1 MNTIT
6 VSIAYAESS
15 HRQHEVTVAVPK
27 GTTMQQGLVLLAA
40 DIALLL
46 NGQQAAATG
55 VWGKVRPPHYRLRD
69 GDRIEIYRQLQAEPK
84 QARRARTEPDGPP
97 GRE

>member
-6 VSIAYAESS
+6 VSIAYAESP
-15 HRQHEVTVAVPK
+15 HQQHEVIVVLPD
-27 GTTMQQGLVLLAA
+27 GTTLQQGLALLDD

-69 GDRIEIYRQLQAEPK
+69 ADRIEIYRHLQADPK
-84 QARRARTEPDGPP
+84 QARRARV
-97 GRE
+97 GRETKQG

>member
-6 VSIAYAESS
+6 VSIAYAESP
-15 HRQHEVTVAVPK
+15 HQQHEVVVAVPD
-27 GTTMQQGLVLLAA
+27 GTTLQQGLALFAD
-40 DIALLL
+40 DIAVLL

-69 GDRIEIYRQLQAEPK
+69 GDRIEIYRHLQADPK
-84 QARRARTEPDGPP
+84 QARRARV
-97 GRE
+97 GRESTSR